1 MTTPRLHGRDLLLP
15 YDLLKRVAG
24 YTVTDDHL
32 TRAVDAL
39 PHSTL
44 LDVLADTFGQ
54 FLTEDDRRALGDDID
69 PYAGQAPTHR
79 PTRLA
84 LTLDD
89 ILLEQQLAHTSIRIP
104 ASAEW
109 SPAWCAAAAQLIS
122 ELGWSEL
129 ITITGVEHIADPTA
143 NLLYVATAP
152 EFGEDSDGLS
162 VWVEIAGMHGVRLG
176 TVDYFAGTADGQGP
190 TFRDNTGVPSPQIA
204 DAGSMLRGIL
214 ADINTQ
220 LDWHNHLL
228 NPSAPRPT

>member
-15 YDLLKRVAG
+15 YDLLKRAAG
-24 YTVTDDHL
+24 YTLTDDHL
-32 TRAVDAL
+32 ARAVDAL

-54 FLTEDDRRALGDDID
+54 FLTDADRRALGDDID
-69 PYAGQAPTHR
+69 PYAGRTPTHR
-79 PTRLA
+79 HTGPA

-89 ILLEQQLAHTSIRIP
+89 TLLEQQLAHTSIRIP

-109 SPAWCAAAAQLIS
+109 SRAWCSAAADLIS

-129 ITITGVEHIADPTA
+129 ITITGVEHIEDPA
-143 NLLYVATAP
+143 AHLLYAATGP
-152 EFGEDSDGLS
+152 ELGEDADGLS

-190 TFRDNTGVPSPQIA
+190 TFRDNTGAPNPQSA

-228 NPSAPRPT
+228 NPSAPRLT